1 MAKYC
6 RKCGKK
12 KEECTCKKSNIN
24 YPMIATIVITTLVV
38 VGLVY
43 FIISLLIVK
52 PSEKVSALNT
62 KNEETVEEN
71 QEGVTTNKET
81 SKKEPD
87 INIVTCSGNDGRT
100 NNKNIF
106 YFKDGSIYK
115 YVVKIEIPDGY
126 DAKEFYNS
134 EEIMNSG
141 RYKMSLSGR
150 TITQELDSSMPYWND
165 FIYKDEP
172 YRRIYKIFT
181 EYGYN
186 CEG

>member
-6 RKCGKK
+6 RMCGKK
-12 KEECTCKKSNIN
+12 KEECACKKNNVN

-38 VGLVY
+38 VGLVC
-43 FIISLLIVK
+43 FIISLLIIK
-52 PSEKVSALNT
+52 PNEKEYAPNI
-62 KNEETVEEN
+62 KNEEVEEN
-71 QEGVTTNKET
+71 QEGVTNTKE
-81 SKKEPD
+81 EID

-100 NNKNIF
+100 NNQNIF

-150 TITQELDSSMPYWND
+150 TITQELDSTMPYWND

>member
-24 YPMIATIVITTLVV
+24 YPMIATIIITTLVV

-52 PSEKVSALNT
+52 PREKVSAPNT
-62 KNEETVEEN
+62 KNEETVEEKDK
-71 QEGVTTNKET
+71 TINKEEINSNET
-81 SKKEPD
+81 D

-126 DAKEFYNS
+126 DTKEFYNS

-150 TITQELDSSMPYWND
+150 TITQELDPSMPYWND